1 MSVKSLTQALIK
13 LQNMGKNES
22 KEEGS
27 DYRTAGVDFPLFP
40 GVTSSFELCRALSK
54 RMPYASHP
62 EHTQS

>member
-1 MSVKSLTQALIK
+1 
-13 LQNMGKNES
+13 MGKNES

-40 GVTSSFELCRALSK
+40 GVTSSFEMCRALSK
-54 RMPYASHP
+54 HMPYASHP